1 MKVTIEIPEI
11 YIRGLA
17 MGILMNDPSLGPNFV
32 EKVVNTPEIELSQ
45 DKLQTTKKEFD
56 QLQSAIGLMVLAQIA
71 NESKEL
77 TNG

>member
-17 MGILMNDPSLGPNFV
+17 MGILMNEPSLGPNFV